1 MWKKL
6 MKYWELKH
14 YLSLIAYLG
23 QCAKFYSII
32 IAYRNVSLFRS
43 QNIAERKR
51 YVKLVDS
58 VKESGGDVKIFSSM
72 HVTGERKLILCS
84 IIFL

>member
-1 MWKKL
+1 M
-6 MKYWELKH
+6 
-14 YLSLIAYLG
+14 I
-23 QCAKFYSII
+23 C
-32 IAYRNVSLFRS
+32 LFRS

-72 HVTGERKLILCS
+72 HVTGERKYL
-84 IIFL
+84 

>member
-1 MWKKL
+1 
-6 MKYWELKH
+6 MKYWESKH
-14 YLSLIAYLG
+14 CLSLIAYLG
-23 QCAKFYSII
+23 KCTKFYPII
-32 IAYRNVSLFRS
+32 DYRNVSLFRS

-72 HVTGERKLILCS
+72 HVTGERK
-84 IIFL
+84 